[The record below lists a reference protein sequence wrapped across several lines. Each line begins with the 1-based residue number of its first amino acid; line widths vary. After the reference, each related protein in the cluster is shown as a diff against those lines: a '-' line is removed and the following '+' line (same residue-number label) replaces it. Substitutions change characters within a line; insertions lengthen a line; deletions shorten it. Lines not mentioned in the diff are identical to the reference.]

1 MFRDNNNDFRIR
13 IKSVEDVY
21 HALTDKE
28 TFEKIL
34 EQGLREEYKQ
44 YKDNIVEF
52 FMNMKGRIKPDSV
65 TGLILALS
73 ISSHI
78 CFDKPY

>member
-1 MFRDNNNDFRIR
+1 MIAFEVELALDRAQTEDFRIR

-52 FMNMKGRIKPDSV
+52 FMNMKDQLLGIDS
-65 TGLILALS
+65 
-73 ISSHI
+73 
-78 CFDKPY
+78 

>member
-1 MFRDNNNDFRIR
+1 LIAFEVELALDRAQTEDFRIR

-52 FMNMKGRIKPDSV
+52 FMNMKDQLLGIDS
-65 TGLILALS
+65 
-73 ISSHI
+73 
-78 CFDKPY
+78 